1 MLQSQKYCTL
11 LQDKGYAMI
20 DSIFEVFKE
29 CACVI
34 DTMLKNPSTKYLSS
48 QNSSGDTQLEV
59 DVEADKLIEKKLLA
73 LDCIKAVCS
82 EEKQEIV
89 HKDPLKQAIEANAN
103 ASLDSITLGKSKS
116 TNGTAHLSVAYDP
129 LDGSSL
135 IDSNLSVGSIF
146 GIYDGCLCA
155 SGLVASGY
163 ILYGPRLEA
172 VFAKDKVVHYRHNGK
187 IWEKLGELKLQNK
200 GKINAPGGTQQ
211 HWSEKH
217 RALIASLFSQGYR
230 LRYSGGMVPDL
241 HQILIKGGG
250 LFSYPA
256 TNDAPKGKLRKLFE
270 VFPFAFIYEKAGG
283 EALTATDNGGTKRIL
298 ELEVEHIHDTTA
310 CFLGSKEEIAQVKQT
325 YNNKEW

>member
-1 MLQSQKYCTL
+1 MV
-11 LQDKGYAMI
+11 
-20 DSIFEVFKE
+20 DSIFSVFKE
-29 CACVI
+29 CACEI

-59 DVEADKLIEKKLLA
+59 DVEADKLIEKKLLE
-73 LDCIKAVCS
+73 LECIEAVCS

-89 HKDPLKQAIEANAN
+89 HKNALQKTLEANAN
-103 ASLDSITLGKSKS
+103 VSLDSLQLGNKTPS
-116 TNGTAHLSVAYDP
+116 TSLRVAYDP

-146 GIYDGCLCA
+146 GIYNGCLCA
-155 SGLVASGY
+155 DGLIASGY

-172 VFAKDKVVHYRHNGK
+172 VFAKDEVLHYRYNGK
-187 IWEKLGELKLQNK
+187 HWEKLGELKLQNK
-200 GKINAPGGTQQ
+200 GKINASGGTQKY
-211 HWSEKH
+211 WSKKH
-217 RALIASLFSQGYR
+217 KALIASLFSQGYR

-256 TNDAPKGKLRKLFE
+256 TSDAQKGKLRKLFE

-283 EALTATDNGGTKRIL
+283 QALTATDEGGIKRIL
-298 ELEVEHIHDTTA
+298 ELGVEHIHDTTP
-310 CFLGSKEEIAQVKQT
+310 CFLGSNEEIAQVKQF
-325 YNNKEW
+325 YQN